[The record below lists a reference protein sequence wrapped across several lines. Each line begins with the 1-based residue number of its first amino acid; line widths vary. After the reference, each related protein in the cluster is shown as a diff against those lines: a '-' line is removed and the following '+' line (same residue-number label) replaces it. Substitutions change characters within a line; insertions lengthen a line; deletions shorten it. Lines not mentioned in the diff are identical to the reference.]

1 MPYEPLPIG
10 DHVPAPVRALI
21 ESVVDG
27 ALKEIRFIMEV
38 NPPPDVGP
46 KGHLQLSL
54 AKLLL
59 SAIDGA
65 AQLLVPGVMG
75 DGGRFKRFL
84 MDNFP
89 WDRVE
94 LGGESAVRE
103 LASEFM
109 WGSARCALIHRYGLH
124 TKGDLRKFGRLFTI
138 NDEQLTALER
148 GQQPGKGFFENFPDR
163 TVVWI
168 EPLYWCLRQAIVK
181 ALDTSDKANAVEAYI
196 KSGIWDRKAKSR

>member
-1 MPYEPLPIG
+1 MPLPIG

-27 ALKEIRFIMEV
+27 ALKEIRSIMEID
-38 NPPPDVGP
+38 PPADAGP

-65 AQLLVPGVMG
+65 AQLFVPGEMRDG
-75 DGGRFKRFL
+75 DRFKSFL

-89 WDRVE
+89 WERIEFGRE
-94 LGGESAVRE
+94 LAVRE
-103 LASEFM
+103 LACEFM

-124 TKGDLRKFGRLFTI
+124 TEGDLRKFGRLFTI

-148 GQQPGKGFFENFPDR
+148 GQEPGKPFFQNFPDR
-163 TVVWI
+163 TVVWL
-168 EPLYWCLRQAIVK
+168 EPLYWSLRRAIVK
-181 ALDTSDKANAVEAYI
+181 TLDTRAKAAAVEAHLE
-196 KSGIWDRKAKSR
+196 SGAWDRKGKSP